1 MADEDRPDDTYRVTL
16 VRAVK
21 ILGGVGPL
29 SRRLQVPL
37 SNVTRWLAGTDKPSP
52 GTFLKVIDI
61 LIEENRSLAERK
73 QMRADSSQAQADRS
87 QGRADRDQAKADRS
101 QAAADRDQAAADR
114 DQNHADREHGH
125 TGDTDQTSGP
135 KSRPLRLVQ
144 RDDSEPASNA
154 PDQGTGKKT
163 G

>member
-21 ILGGVGPL
+21 VLGGVGQL

-37 SNVTRWLAGTDKPSP
+37 SNVTDWLAGKDRPSP
-52 GTFLKVIDI
+52 GVFLKVIDI

-73 QMRADSSQAQADRS
+73 QMRADSSQAQAERS

-114 DQNHADREHGH
+114 DQKHADREPDDAGKA
-125 TGDTDQTSGP
+125 DQPSRP
-135 KSRPLRLVQ
+135 KSAPLRLVPS
-144 RDDSEPASNA
+144 D
-154 PDQGTGKKT
+154 GKKT
-163 G
+163 TG